1 MKLLLVRHAEAAPR
15 QGDRPD
21 DWRELT
27 AAGRRQAR
35 QLGKRLRADGE
46 QWDGILTSPLARAI
60 QTAEALACG
69 LKFKG
74 PLQVAGALIPGN
86 GSWQSYLDAAA
97 SVSGAKAI
105 ALIGHDPDL
114 SAIASEVLGRRVR
127 LAKGSILALS
137 VDGSGQ
143 ARELGFLAPAEHDG
157 STAGP

>member
-1 MKLLLVRHAEAAPR
+1 MKLFLVRHAEAAPR

-27 AAGRRQAR
+27 PAGRRQAHK
-35 QLGKRLRADGE
+35 LGKKLRRDGE

-74 PLQVAGALIPGN
+74 PLQVAGALVPGN

-97 SVSGAKAI
+97 SVSGARAI
-105 ALIGHDPDL
+105 ALVGHDPDL
-114 SAIASEVLGRRVR
+114 SEIASELLGHRVQ
-127 LAKGSILALS
+127 LANGSILALR
-137 VDGSGQ
+137 VDGSGK
-143 ARELGFLAPAEHDG
+143 ARELGFFAPSGRDG
-157 STAGP
+157 YTPVP